1 MSSNT
6 NTLFWV
12 ITGAV
17 IVLAVFLLM
26 SNENNQLEG
35 ITNKFSS
42 LFVAE
47 KQEEDEKIEE
57 EESLIEDYSKYF
69 VTSMNLGSNY
79 TKIEPCGANYVVVDG
94 YKIGA
99 HEIYEDLAT
108 DDIMARFMA
117 FNDNDYKAD
126 GTIELQVYECGT
138 DRKIFNSVVSLFFL
152 NAHGRTDLSINTGGG
167 FSENSKYYLKAI
179 LRKN

>member
-47 KQEEDEKIEE
+47 KQEEDEKIE

-138 DRKIFNSVVSLFFL
+138 DRKIFNSVVSFFFL